1 MHRPLARLALVGAL
15 GALALASAAHA
26 STQTVTDPKGDN
38 KSDLDLRKVV
48 ITDENGTITAKI
60 TTWKAIPQGVW
71 PCLLVRA
78 GRHTTT
84 QDYWSVGCLPN
95 KKRATAPHSA
105 SKPIHYVHTRY
116 SNTFT
121 FQAADLGIGTSFR
134 WRTQQ
139 TEEDRVAESVPDHGW
154 ALHKMG

>member
-1 MHRPLARLALVGAL
+1 MHRT
-15 GALALASAAHA
+15 LALAVAIAALAVVPAAHA

-48 ITDENGTITAKI
+48 ITDDVDGTITAKI
-60 TTWKAIPQGVW
+60 TTWKAIPNGVW
-71 PCLLVRA
+71 PCLFVRA
-78 GRHTTT
+78 GKHATT
-84 QDYWSVGCLPN
+84 QDYWFVGCLP
-95 KKRATAPHSA
+95 KKNRATASHGA

-121 FQAADLGIGTSFR
+121 FKAADLGIGTSFR

-139 TEEDRVAESVPDHGW
+139 TEEDHVAESIPNHGW
-154 ALHKMG
+154 ALHRMG